1 VEEKA
6 DDRRDQAM
14 SEKLELSAADEQLR
28 RDLTER
34 ARTEFSVLAPCS
46 LACFRPAARGRQNWA

>member
-34 ARTEFSVLAPCS
+34 ARTEIFPC
-46 LACFRPAARGRQNWA
+46 